1 MPVVAVDAVLLV
13 VGLVLVPETTGLGMV
28 ASTAMVISSDPDVHA
43 AARTE
48 HASVAASRRCGDGV
62 FFADDQALRV
72 GVGLVAVV
80 LAGRRLIAK
89 AELESAAVGR
99 ETGVVERAL
108 QLGGVLPQHRQ
119 RFRLF
124 DREMRRHLSVAVDVD
139 AHIDAAKLGRIEPD
153 LETALAAAG

>member
-28 ASTAMVISSDPDVHA
+28 ASSAMVISSDPDVDA

-48 HASVAASRRCGDGV
+48 HAAVAASRRGGDGV

-72 GVGLVAVV
+72 GVLLVAVV
-80 LAGRRLIAK
+80 LARRRLVAQ
-89 AELESAAVGR
+89 AELQVAVAGR
-99 ETGVVERAL
+99 QTGVVERAL
-108 QLGGVLPQHRQ
+108 QLGSILAQHRE

-124 DREMRRHLSVAVDVD
+124 DREMRRH
-139 AHIDAAKLGRIEPD
+139 
-153 LETALAAAG
+153 